1 MLYSSDHEI
10 VDWGT
15 RPKWMNGYEKV
26 DRRKKGDV
34 YVKEWWCV

>member
-15 RPKWMNGYEKV
+15 RPKWMNEWLWESWQKEK
-26 DRRKKGDV
+26 G